1 MVICDWAET
10 VRACWQ
16 EPCLACAGGVPGSS
30 VKETPPRKG
39 RLKLNWLQA
48 GIIFGCSAQGCSAWH
63 LELKLAQAGMFQG
76 APTPW

>member
-1 MVICDWAET
+1 MRW
-10 VRACWQ
+10 
-16 EPCLACAGGVPGSS
+16 GGPRVLRKGD
-30 VKETPPRKG
+30 PPRKG